1 MIIDR
6 LGVAAAAA
14 IPVVVLLVA
23 ALFINRLAAW
33 LLRQASRHGAWA
45 GFVHRL
51 WPAVEPLVYLMALG
65 VGMDRAPVSPPLA
78 TSLRHAWALAL
89 VAAFCWLALRAL
101 AVAEALVR
109 ERHPGTAADNLV
121 DRRIQ
126 TQTRVLVIIARIVV
140 VTLGASVMLMT
151 FPAARALGASLLAS
165 AGIAGIVVGVSARP
179 VLTNLLAGLQL
190 GLTQPLRLDD
200 VVIVQGEW
208 GRIEEITSTYVVV
221 RIWDQR
227 RLIVPLTWFIENP
240 FQNWTHTSAELLG
253 SVYLW
258 VDYRTPMPPLRA
270 ELERLCRITPDWDGR
285 VVGLVVTDANE
296 RAVQIRALVSAADSS
311 RAWNLRCAVR
321 EGLVDFLQRNY
332 PDCLPRFRGEWTD
345 HPAAGRRPSPVD
357 VPA

>member
-23 ALFINRLAAW
+23 ALLINRLAAW

-65 VGMDRAPVSPPLA
+65 VGLDRAPVSPPLA

-270 ELERLCRITPDWDGR
+270 ELERLCRITPDWDGH